1 MATTTLPIFPL
12 DTVLFPGMRL
22 SVHVIEPR
30 LREMIHQLAE
40 TLDPSDRQLGVV
52 AIREGYQIGRRYGRQ
67 SAHRVGCEALMTHAK
82 DRPDDGGWDITLM
95 GRRRMRVEEL
105 VSKSRTNAV
114 ATVTYPP
121 DIEGPAGPESV
132 TVALEAFEAYRNAV
146 ADHGGPQVS
155 IDELPTEP
163 IALSYAL
170 ATATTLPL
178 RERQVLL
185 EAPHAAARL
194 QRLTLM
200 LRVEL
205 AAIQAVASL
214 PATRLARTGWSPN

>member
-114 ATVTYPP
+114 A
-121 DIEGPAGPESV
+121 
-132 TVALEAFEAYRNAV
+132 
-146 ADHGGPQVS
+146 DHGGPQVS

-170 ATATTLPL
+170 ATATTLPI